1 MPLVVPPP
9 ANDDE
14 VALQR
19 IYTNAGVPN
28 AEFDGVA
35 PKGALCI
42 DTTNADLYINTG
54 TKADN
59 TWTLVGPPAA

>member
-19 IYTNAGVPN
+19 FYTNAGAPTTQYN
-28 AEFDGVA
+28 GIA

-42 DTTNADLYINTG
+42 DTTAANLYVNSG
-54 TKADN
+54 TKATN
-59 TWTLVGPPAA
+59 AWRLVTRAAD